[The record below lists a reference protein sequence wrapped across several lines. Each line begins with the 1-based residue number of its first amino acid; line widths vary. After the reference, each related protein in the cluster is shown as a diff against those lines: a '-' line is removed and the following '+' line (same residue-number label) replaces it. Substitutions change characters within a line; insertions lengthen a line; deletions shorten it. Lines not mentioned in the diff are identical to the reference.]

1 MVAFALLST
10 ATFGADELPKSDAD
24 EPFEVEPPMLIPY
37 RGDDEDP
44 AAVAQATPVPVG
56 LARLERDFERAKRNA
71 GSAEHLFKIGVLAKV
86 EIEQRTLR
94 MIRLQAEVESARLAL
109 AREEFAVVEKGLAAG
124 NVSQEEFKQAQET
137 LARATGVSQAAAD
150 KQDEAE
156 IKMAESNLQRQ
167 RKLLSLGS
175 GRKSEV
181 ARAEQKLAELKAQK
195 N

>member
-1 MVAFALLST
+1 MMALALLST
-10 ATFGADELPKSDAD
+10 AAFGADELPKSEVD

-37 RGDDEDP
+37 RGDEEDP

-124 NVSQEEFKQAQET
+124 DVSPEEFKQAQET
-137 LARATGVSQAAAD
+137 LARATAVSQAAAE

-156 IKMAESNLQRQ
+156 VKMAESNLQRQ